1 MAGAKIMYFA
11 CIVFVRFPMRLYVK
25 NNRNS
30 SAAVSEP
37 QRARRSMAKTEFAKK
52 RLFDS
57 LSPKETMLGKFMR
70 SKKPNVPFEP
80 STTSPYEKRAKV
92 ASNHRTEKKP
102 IFKSVDTHTGVEK
115 QVGRPLWRVSLNT
128 GLDQFATF
136 SSKLAAV
143 NFAVS
148 MSSMSFKEL
157 KEPEEPEEPI
167 DAGVPVMPEFG
178 TNYESPE
185 LDKFLIEE
193 FADYTSEQL
202 MAELENAMTQIDSDN
217 EHFLKCEDETI
228 EDLYNDDYP
237 DKSKFETLIN
247 RYKRA
252 KISGIVYCKKD
263 CGALFAY
270 EKMSWKTKKLHT
282 FSFV

>member
-1 MAGAKIMYFA
+1 MHR
-11 CIVFVRFPMRLYVK
+11 VSVRFSMRFCVK
-25 NNRNS
+25 KSRTS
-30 SAAVSEP
+30 SVAVSEP

-115 QVGRPLWRVSLNT
+115 QVGRPFWRVSLNT

-148 MSSMSFKEL
+148 MSSMNFKEL
-157 KEPEEPEEPI
+157 KEPEEPKEQEEPI
-167 DAGVPVMPEFG
+167 DACVPVVPVMPVFG
-178 TNYESPE
+178 TDSPDLE
-185 LDKFLIEE
+185 HFLIEE

-217 EHFLKCEDETI
+217 EHLLKCEETI
-228 EDLYNDDYP
+228 EDLYDDDYP
-237 DKSKFETLIN
+237 DKSEFETLIN

-252 KISGIVYCKKD
+252 NISGFVFCKKD

-270 EKMSWKTKKLHT
+270 EQMSWKTKKLHN